1 MKRILVIAAGVL
13 ILTNVAASTLAQ
25 TRPAPTGAAT
35 STPAAQPTPVA
46 APVPATKMAFVDTSL
61 FADEKTGIVR
71 YVRAVKS
78 VQGEFAPR
86 QAELV
91 ALQTRI
97 KALSD
102 EITKLSAS
110 PVVGQETIKAKQ
122 DEGERLQ
129 RELKYKQEQ
138 ASADYDKRLT
148 QVVGPISTDI
158 GKGLDLYASQ
168 HGLTMILDISK
179 LLPAVLTLNPA
190 VDVTQSFIAEY
201 NSKNP

>member
-13 ILTNVAASTLAQ
+13 ILINVTASAQ
-25 TRPAPTGAAT
+25 TRPAATAPAT
-35 STPAAQPTPVA
+35 STPAVPQATPVAA
-46 APVPATKMAFVDTSL
+46 APVPATKMAFLDTTL
-61 FADEKTGIVR
+61 FADEKNGIVR

-110 PVVGQETIKAKQ
+110 PVVSQETIKAKQ

-129 RELKYKQEQ
+129 REFKFKQEQ

-190 VDVTQSFIAEY
+190 VDVTTSFIAEY